1 MSFEFHVAS
10 FQNSRFGVVSRVSGC
25 LLMIAPA
32 CMRKNSM
39 NSRLAMPVTVA
50 VYLAACLT
58 LSNKAALA
66 QDSNLKLLKV
76 GGGSFTTS
84 VAQSNGIFAKYG
96 LSIQIPRSASGGS
109 EEVRRWLASGELD
122 LADYGVDN
130 AIAMVE
136 NAGVDMILV
145 AATDYT
151 PTELVAQPEIKS
163 LADLR
168 GKVVLV
174 DAPNTQNALALKKI
188 LSTAGLNPGT
198 DYQMK
203 EAGGTGARVA
213 AMYKQ
218 KEYAATMASG
228 QTAAQARQR
237 GLVSLATTSNIVG
250 PMLRYGIFTRRQWA
264 KENSDSLVRYIA
276 AHIGAQRW
284 ILNPENKNQVIDMVA
299 QQRKLSRELAAG
311 LYELDIGPDGLAK
324 DAAIDVARFS
334 NVLKFRAQVEGSWGG
349 KAPAPDRYY
358 DASS

>member
-1 MSFEFHVAS
+1 MAA
-10 FQNSRFGVVSRVSGC
+10 
-25 LLMIAPA
+25 IAIF
-32 CMRKNSM
+32 
-39 NSRLAMPVTVA
+39 VHGA
-50 VYLAACLT
+50 V
-58 LSNKAALA
+58 LA
-66 QDSNLKLLKV
+66 QESNLTTLKL

-84 VAQSNGIFAKYG
+84 IAQANGIFATYG
-96 LSIQIPRSASGGS
+96 LNIQIPRSASGGS

-136 NAGVDMILV
+136 NAGVDVILV

-163 LADLR
+163 IADLR

-188 LSTAGLNPGT
+188 LSTAGLNAGT

-203 EAGGTGARVA
+203 EAGGTSARVA

-250 PMLRYGIFTRRQWA
+250 PMLRYGVFTRRQWA
-264 KENSDSLVRYIA
+264 KENSDPLVRYLA
-276 AHIGAQRW
+276 AHITAQRW
-284 ILNPENKNQVIDMVA
+284 IVNPENKNKVIDMIM

-311 LYELDIGPDGLAK
+311 LYEMDIGPDGLAK

-334 NVLKFRAQVEGSWGG
+334 NVLKFRAEVEGSWGG

-358 DASS
+358 DASYHKKALALANASAAK